1 MSDDIIEYVV
11 AHAGQSRRQ
20 FLVRLLATSAFAA
33 PVIASFAIGG
43 TSSPKRSPL
52 DAGANS
58 IVDCGPNAT
67 FDEGAN
73 LCVVDEGPNVIDE
86 GPNVIDEGPN
96 VIDEGPNEFDGGSN
110 DLDGGSNETDEG
122 SGGVGGDGG
131 GIPSTL

>member
-52 DAGANS
+52 DAGANG
-58 IVDCGPNAT
+58 VDCGPNST
-67 FDEGAN
+67 FDESTN
-73 LCVVDEGPNVIDE
+73 TCVDD
-86 GPNVIDEGPN
+86 
-96 VIDEGPNEFDGGSN
+96 GPNEVDGGPNELDGGSN
-110 DLDGGSNETDEG
+110 DLDGGSNETEEN

>member
-52 DAGANS
+52 DAGANG
-58 IVDCGPNAT
+58 VDCGPNAT
-67 FDEGAN
+67 FDESSN
-73 LCVVDEGPNVIDE
+73 LCVDDGP
-86 GPNVIDEGPN
+86 
-96 VIDEGPNEFDGGSN
+96 N
-110 DLDGGSNETDEG
+110 DLDGGSNDQD
-122 SGGVGGDGG
+122 SGGVGNDGG
-131 GIPSTL
+131 GIPPTL

>member
-52 DAGANS
+52 DAGSNT
-58 IVDCGPNAT
+58 IDCGPNGT
-67 FDEGAN
+67 FDDASN
-73 LCVVDEGPNVIDE
+73 ICFFDEGPNDLDGGSNEVDG
-86 GPNVIDEGPN
+86 GPNDL
-96 VIDEGPNEFDGGSN
+96 DGGSN
-110 DLDGGSNETDEG
+110 DLDGGSNDQD
-122 SGGVGGDGG
+122 SGGTGGESGE
-131 GIPSTL
+131 IPSAS

>member
-52 DAGANS
+52 DAGANGLE
-58 IVDCGPNAT
+58 CGPNST
-67 FDEGAN
+67 FDEATN
-73 LCVVDEGPNVIDE
+73 TCVDDGPNVVDDGPNLVDGGGNE
-86 GPNVIDEGPN
+86 VDDGPNVL
-96 VIDEGPNEFDGGSN
+96 DGGSN
-110 DLDGGSNETDEG
+110 DLDGGSNETEEN